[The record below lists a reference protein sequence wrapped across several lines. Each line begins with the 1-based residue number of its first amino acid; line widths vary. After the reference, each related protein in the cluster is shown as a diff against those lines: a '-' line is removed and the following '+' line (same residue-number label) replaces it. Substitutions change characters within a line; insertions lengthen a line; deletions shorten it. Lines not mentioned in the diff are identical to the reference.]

1 MPFVTP
7 EDVGTTPRG
16 SLSAKR
22 RLQAWER
29 TGGTCVICEEPI
41 DGVRER
47 WIVEHIRA
55 LELGGADELTNM
67 GPAHEACGREK
78 TRDDHART
86 ALAKRQKARH
96 LGATVAARPLPGSRS
111 TALKR
116 KLNGTV
122 VLRGDAPQPWRRSQG
137 DPSPF
142 TTARIA
148 EGGSATCARPPF
160 GTRPLPS
167 GAENGSRAE
176 AAGSTSMNAAETA
189 APVQDHHASA
199 ASGEIRPALPRHL
212 DFLFEERP
220 LLPGED
226 SRQYDTLLRTVVTQ
240 VKPADVIEAIWVKD
254 IVDLIWEAKRLR
266 GWRVQLLTQAR
277 FEAATTLVMPILE
290 AQNQNAFT
298 PDFEH
303 RREAEAL
310 ALGWLNGGADDANAL
325 LDLLRARGLTV
336 TDVTA
341 QAFRL
346 KLAEIERI
354 ERMIASADHRRDAL
368 LREVERKRAGL
379 GRHLRAAAADVIDV
393 EPPATEAVVA
403 AQSRT

>member
-1 MPFVTP
+1 
-7 EDVGTTPRG
+7 
-16 SLSAKR
+16 
-22 RLQAWER
+22 
-29 TGGTCVICEEPI
+29 
-41 DGVRER
+41 
-47 WIVEHIRA
+47 
-55 LELGGADELTNM
+55 
-67 GPAHEACGREK
+67 
-78 TRDDHART
+78 
-86 ALAKRQKARH
+86 
-96 LGATVAARPLPGSRS
+96 
-111 TALKR
+111 
-116 KLNGTV
+116 
-122 VLRGDAPQPWRRSQG
+122 
-137 DPSPF
+137 
-142 TTARIA
+142 
-148 EGGSATCARPPF
+148 
-160 GTRPLPS
+160 
-167 GAENGSRAE
+167 
-176 AAGSTSMNAAETA
+176 MNAAETA